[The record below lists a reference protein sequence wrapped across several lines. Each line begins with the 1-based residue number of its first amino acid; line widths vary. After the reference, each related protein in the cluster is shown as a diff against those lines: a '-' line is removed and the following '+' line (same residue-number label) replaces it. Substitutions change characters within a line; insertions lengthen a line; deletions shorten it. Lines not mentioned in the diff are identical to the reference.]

1 MPKPL
6 TSNDVRLSPFTV
18 VIDGREKAAWRFT
31 GLRADAKD
39 GGRELVV
46 PTVWDHLETGD
57 YSVQG
62 FESKVCAER
71 KSLQDLY
78 GTLSAHRDRF
88 ARELER
94 MTEFDQAAIVI
105 EASLEE
111 VVNPPW
117 RLEQDIAVERSK
129 QQAAIALA
137 QMVPGLSDKKF
148 FRQYLEGIDMNV
160 KHLLCETTE
169 WRSKLNPKTVF
180 RTAISWQ
187 QRYQVPWVFAGNR
200 RLAEVYTF
208 RFLEKFWKESCSG

>member
-1 MPKPL
+1 MI
-6 TSNDVRLSPFTV
+6 TTSPFTV

-39 GGRELVV
+39 GGHELVV

-57 YSVQG
+57 YSIKG
-62 FESKVCAER
+62 HESAVCVER
-71 KSLQDLY
+71 KSLQDIY
-78 GTLSAHRDRF
+78 GTLSGHRDRF
-88 ARELER
+88 AREVDR
-94 MTEFDQAAIVI
+94 MTEFDRAAIVI

-111 VVNPPW
+111 VVNPTW
-117 RLEQDIAVERSK
+117 RIDRDIAMEKNK
-129 QQAAIALA
+129 QQAAVALA
-137 QMVPGLSDKKF
+137 QMIPGLDKKKIF
-148 FRQYLEGIDMNV
+148 QQYLEGIDMNI
-160 KHLLCETTE
+160 KGLCHESQN

-208 RFLEKFWKESCSG
+208 RFLERFWKESQ